1 MTKSKK
7 VWWRIF
13 HLTLSVIQ
21 ATRPYHSLNHL
32 RMASLSIWLAHGDVI
47 MPFQSRAGRLGV
59 AAQRLRSG
67 HPLVSSPLARAVL
80 CWDHSVSW
88 WKAVEWPDLRSEGCG
103 MQSTMVV
110 NVRLETRKYMSVWS
124 DPFSSSCQDPICF
137 PESSGT
143 NHYPSTR
150 ALGDNSSRAQFLL
163 SLETISKINNPRHHY
178 IKKIRLQQSF
188 SEILSCCTKHGPHY
202 KEHHS

>member
-1 MTKSKK
+1 MIGP
-7 VWWRIF
+7 WWCHNVFFRVE
-13 HLTLSVIQ
+13 LEGWALLPRDWGL
-21 ATRPYHSLNHL
+21 ATHWS
-32 RMASLSIWLAHGDVI
+32 
-47 MPFQSRAGRLGV
+47 
-59 AAQRLRSG
+59 
-67 HPLVSSPLARAVL
+67 SSPLARAML
-80 CWDHSVSW
+80 CWDRSVSW

-124 DPFSSSCQDPICF
+124 DPFPSSCQDPICF

-163 SLETISKINNPRHHY
+163 PLETISKVNNPRHHY
-178 IKKIRLQQSF
+178 IKKIRLQQYF